1 MNEEIGTVLGAR
13 ASTEL
18 ATSALPEAPVQAAP
32 KRRQRSL
39 VRRLLGLLSARG
51 R

>member
-32 KRRQRSL
+32 KPRQRSL
-39 VRRLLGLLSARG
+39 LRRLLSMLSARE